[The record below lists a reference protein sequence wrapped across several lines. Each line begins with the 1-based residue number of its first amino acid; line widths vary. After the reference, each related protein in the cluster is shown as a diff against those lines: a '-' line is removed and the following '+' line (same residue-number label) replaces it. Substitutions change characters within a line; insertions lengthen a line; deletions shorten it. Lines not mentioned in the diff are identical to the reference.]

1 MIVKLGSLEALIANY
16 FTVQYGQFLDHDITL
31 TPVNK
36 GVHNIILDCRAC
48 DSSQTVRIGTIISRQ

>member
-1 MIVKLGSLEALIANY
+1 MTL
-16 FTVQYGQFLDHDITL
+16 QYGQFLDHDITL

-48 DSSQTVRIGTIISRQ
+48 DSSQTVRIGTIISR